1 MSVIW
6 VSAAAGAVGAIVA
19 TLILRKRK
27 PKSVIAFAD
36 PREERLAR
44 QVARSVGCLPEDAL
58 PAVRREL
65 EYSPGQSDDTLV
77 KRAVYHYRQD
87 VPERTCSTWRDA
99 SPG

>member
-19 TLILRKRK
+19 TLLLRKRK
-27 PKSVIAFAD
+27 QPQPVEFVD
-36 PREERLAR
+36 PREERLAKR
-44 QVARSVGCLPEDAL
+44 VANTVGCSLSAAL
-58 PAVRREL
+58 PAVRQEM

-77 KRAVYHYRQD
+77 KRAVYHYQQN

>member
-6 VSAAAGAVGAIVA
+6 VSAAVGTVGVVAAG
-19 TLILRKRK
+19 LLLRKRK
-27 PKSVIAFAD
+27 PKPVVFTD
-36 PREERLAR
+36 PREERLAKR
-44 QVARSVGCLPEDAL
+44 VANTVGCSLSAAL
-58 PAVRREL
+58 TAVRREM

-87 VPERTCSTWRDA
+87 IPERTCSTFRDA